1 MQYVRGETMYKLLLV
16 DDEEEVRQNM
26 ISRIK
31 WEDYGFELTGE
42 AQNGLEALELVERVI
57 PDVVITDIKM
67 PFMDGL
73 ELSKALR
80 KKYPT
85 IKIVIVTGFDEFE
98 YAQKALN
105 LNVVEYLLKPVSLEN
120 IAEVLLKMKARIDE
134 EIAQREDMKS
144 LREYY
149 VSSLPILKEKFL
161 TTLVT
166 SNLTKEE
173 ILEKCRNYNINL
185 NGKYFAAAVIGID
198 QDFKSHGERGDSA
211 EASEL
216 NKFAV
221 LNVANEIGNPHGK
234 NNVFM
239 HMDQVVL
246 IFAYNE
252 EESHS
257 NRIMYILENIR
268 QGIEKYFKFTI
279 TIGLGN
285 VVQQVSDIF
294 KSYQNAVSALDYRL
308 VIGNNRVI
316 WIEDIEPAVKVNLN
330 FDEGMEHEI
339 SNGIKFG
346 TEEEIEKI
354 INNIF
359 AKLFDIHV
367 SFKDY
372 QIYLLEMLIAILKV
386 AKSPDTNL
394 EDIFGEKRN
403 LFEELNNFYNLI
415 QVKDWF
421 IHISIQ
427 IMKTIRKNRQETSTL
442 LVEKAKDY
450 IKTHYS
456 DNDITINEVCNFLHI
471 SPTYF
476 SFIFKRETEMTFTGY
491 LTQVRMDA
499 SKELLRTTNIKLFE
513 IAEKV
518 GYSEANYFSYS
529 FKRYFGVSPKEYRN
543 SLQTSN

>member
-1 MQYVRGETMYKLLLV
+1 MYKLLLV

-42 AQNGLEALELVERVI
+42 AQNGLEALELVEKVI

-105 LNVVEYLLKPVSLEN
+105 LDVVEYLLKPVSLEN

>member
-1 MQYVRGETMYKLLLV
+1 MYKLLLV

-31 WEDYGFELTGE
+31 WEDYGFELIGE
-42 AQNGLEALELVERVI
+42 AQNGLEALEIVEKII

-105 LNVVEYLLKPVSLEN
+105 LNVIEYLLKPVSLEN
-120 IAEVLLKMKARIDE
+120 IAELLLKMKTLIDE
-134 EIAQREDMKS
+134 EISQREDMKS

-173 ILEKCRNYNINL
+173 IMEKCKNYNISL
-185 NGKYFAAAVIGID
+185 EGKYFAAAVIGID
-198 QDFKSHGERGDSA
+198 KDFKKLGDTDNSA

-221 LNVANEIGNPHGK
+221 LNVANEIGSQNGK
-234 NNVFM
+234 NNIFM

-246 IFAYNE
+246 IIAYNE
-252 EESHS
+252 EESYS
-257 NRIMYILENIR
+257 NRILYTLENIR
-268 QGIEKYFKFTI
+268 QSIEKFFKFTI

-285 VVQQVSDIF
+285 VVDRVSDIF

-316 WIEDIEPAVKVNLN
+316 WIEDIEPAAKVNIN
-330 FDEGMEHEI
+330 FDEGVEHEI
-339 SNGIKFG
+339 SNAIKFG
-346 TEEEIEKI
+346 TEEEIEKT

-359 AKLFDIHV
+359 AKLFDVHA

-394 EDIFGEKRN
+394 EEIFGEKRN
-403 LFEELNNFYNLI
+403 LFEELNSFYNLN
-415 QVKDWF
+415 QVRDWF
-421 IHISIQ
+421 IHISVQ

-491 LTQVRMDA
+491 LTQVRMEA
-499 SKELLRTTNIKLFE
+499 AKELLRTTNMKLFA

-518 GYSEANYFSYS
+518 GYSEPNYFSYS
-529 FKRYFGVSPKEYRN
+529 FKRYFGVSPKEYR
-543 SLQTSN
+543 SSVQASD